1 MKVVTRN
8 EWDAKVVKEE
18 RAMFIFCCE
27 FVETKTNK
35 QIKDICDEFA
45 SGFWSPLM
53 DKMVG
58 GDVVMAS
65 FDFSSND
72 APEVPG
78 LSDLPA
84 LVFIPKGQGSTPEI
98 FPEIKD
104 IGLGGTGNPLE
115 GAVHKSKVLDW
126 AREQASGG
134 VTSGASGQ
142 KDEL

>member
-8 EWDAKVVKEE
+8 EWDAKVGNEE

-27 FVETKTNK
+27 FVETDANK
-35 QIKDICDEFA
+35 QIKDICEEFA
-45 SGFWSPLM
+45 SGFWSPLVDEM
-53 DKMVG
+53 G
-58 GDVVMAS
+58 GGEVVMAS

-72 APEVPG
+72 APALPG

-84 LVFIPKGQGSTPEI
+84 LVFIPKGQDSTPEI
-98 FPEIKD
+98 FPDIKG

-115 GAVHKSKVLDW
+115 GAMHKSKVLEW
-126 AREQASGG
+126 AREQTAGG
-134 VTSGASGQ
+134 GAARGG